1 MKKFLLIIFSLLLL
15 FTSCNLDNGIS
26 IFSELVDDVPDDAA
40 NYMRVIGRYTG
51 NNEKYKNEL
60 ILSTVNGIT
69 IGSDRVFPRSH
80 IAAYF
85 IDKDTNGHIIAYFH
99 DINGSSTSFSSVD
112 LDAYIAATTD
122 SERSAAITSNINIG
136 DVLGKDKNGTTANIE
151 RIYDIKYYES
161 SNDET
166 IGSRSYSIIGQSGS
180 RVESNGTITDN
191 REYYSIYA
199 TYTDTEDPE
208 DQDGFNVVY
217 ISGEI
222 DRGDEYR
229 YTDDSD
235 IVQVLYRVPRIIGP
249 RGAYSFF
256 APSAD
261 ITDRDDYPY
270 YYKTSH
276 IVIPVDG
283 INDNLK
289 DVNSSLLVEAFFN
302 DSNGSATDGV
312 VVAQNGQ
319 ILKRTGGQYTPFT
332 TDGANN
338 SNIGDSYGES
348 IQVNFPL
355 VRYNNVIYGLNQS
368 STRRYFSI
376 DMSQSSNIA
385 TIHSIQGYSHYDALG
400 LYYYTGSYFFFP
412 TGNHS
417 LRYIDIESGTVQSS
431 RPSTT

>member
-51 NNEKYKNEL
+51 INEKYKNEL

-85 IDKDTNGHIIAYFH
+85 IDKADNGNIIAYFH
-99 DINGSSTSFSSVD
+99 EINGSSTSFSSVD
-112 LDAYIAATTD
+112 LDAYITAATD

-136 DVLGKDKNGTTANIE
+136 DVIGTNIE

-161 SNDET
+161 SDKEE

-191 REYYSIYA
+191 RKYYSIYA
-199 TYTDTEDPE
+199 TYTDT
-208 DQDGFNVVY
+208 DGFKVED

-229 YTDDSD
+229 YTDDSG

-256 APSAD
+256 APSSD

-276 IVIPVDG
+276 IMVPVDG
-283 INDNLK
+283 INETLQVDNS
-289 DVNSSLLVEAFFN
+289 NLLVEAFFN

-319 ILKRTGGQYTPFT
+319 IFKRTGQGQYTPFT
-332 TDGANN
+332 TDGTNN
-338 SNIGDSYGES
+338 SNIGESYGES

-376 DMSQSSNIA
+376 DMSQSSNSIA

-400 LYYYTGSYFFFP
+400 LYHYTGSYFFFP

>member
-51 NNEKYKNEL
+51 DNEKYENEL

-85 IDKDTNGHIIAYFH
+85 IDKDDTNGHIIAYFH
-99 DINGSSTSFSSVD
+99 EINGSSTSFSSVD
-112 LDAYIAATTD
+112 LDAYINAITD
-122 SERSAAITSNINIG
+122 SERSEAIKNNIDIG
-136 DVLGKDKNGTTANIE
+136 TVLDANIE

-161 SNDET
+161 SDKEE

-199 TYTDTEDPE
+199 TYTDT
-208 DQDGFNVVY
+208 DGLTVVD
-217 ISGEI
+217 ISEEI
-222 DRGDEYR
+222 DRGDPYR
-229 YTDDSD
+229 YTDDSG
-235 IVQVLYRVPRIIGP
+235 IVQILYRVPRIIGP

-256 APSAD
+256 APSSD
-261 ITDRDDYPY
+261 LTDRDDYPY

-276 IVIPVDG
+276 IIVPVDE
-283 INDNLK
+283 INDTLQV
-289 DVNSSLLVEAFFN
+289 DNSNLLVEAFFN
-302 DSNGSATDGV
+302 DSNGNATDGV

-332 TDGANN
+332 TDGTNN
-338 SNIGDSYGES
+338 SNIGESYGES
-348 IQVNFPL
+348 IQVNFLL

-400 LYYYTGSYFFFP
+400 LYHYTGSYFFFP